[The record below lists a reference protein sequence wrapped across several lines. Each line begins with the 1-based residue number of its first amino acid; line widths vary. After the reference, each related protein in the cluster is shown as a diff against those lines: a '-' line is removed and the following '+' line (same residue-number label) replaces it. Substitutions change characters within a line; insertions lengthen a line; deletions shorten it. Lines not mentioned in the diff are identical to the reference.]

1 MIDVALILLR
11 DRLNAY
17 FSAQFEVS
25 EDLVVMAP
33 LNDAEGNPTA
43 ETRNRLATFVTN
55 IAEDKTPRGAAR
67 GIRTAL
73 ASMQPLHLDV
83 YFMLA
88 SGHDPEI
95 YGEGIKL
102 ISKALM
108 FFQATP
114 LLTPQ
119 NTPEMPI
126 GIDQLSVE
134 VVHLR
139 VEEVGQLWGNMGGR
153 YVPSVMF
160 KMRLVLIDAAATAQ
174 VLPLAVEPTAA
185 LRPEPGG

>member
-43 ETRNRLATFVTN
+43 ETRNRLDIFVT
-55 IAEDKTPRGAAR
+55 IIVEEKTPRGAAR

-73 ASMQPLHLDV
+73 ARMQPLHLDV

-95 YGEGIKL
+95 YGAG
-102 ISKALM
+102 ISK
-108 FFQATP
+108 
-114 LLTPQ
+114 
-119 NTPEMPI
+119 
-126 GIDQLSVE
+126 
-134 VVHLR
+134 LR
-139 VEEVGQLWGNMGGR
+139 R
-153 YVPSVMF
+153 F
-160 KMRLVLIDAAATAQ
+160 
-174 VLPLAVEPTAA
+174 
-185 LRPEPGG
+185 